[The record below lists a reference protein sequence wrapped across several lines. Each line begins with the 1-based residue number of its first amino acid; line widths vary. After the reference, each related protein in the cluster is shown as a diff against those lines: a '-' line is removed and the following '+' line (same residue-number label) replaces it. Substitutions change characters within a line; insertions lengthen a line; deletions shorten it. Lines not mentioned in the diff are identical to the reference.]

1 MEGADGAA
9 KISALAASY
18 AAQPPSECDG
28 STVVRLRD
36 FAAQDLFDDEGDA
49 LPKEKM
55 LFVDLADGRRFAV
68 RPSGTEPKIKFYLFG
83 SAAKDIALE
92 QAKIQ
97 VKSRLEA
104 LWAWIEKDA
113 ASRLVVL

>member
-1 MEGADGAA
+1 MPPRKRLLATNTPLAPVSPAFVAAFVAAD
-9 KISALAASY
+9 
-18 AAQPPSECDG
+18 
-28 STVVRLRD
+28 
-36 FAAQDLFDDEGDA
+36 DLFDDEGDA

-83 SAAKDIALE
+83 SAAKDLALD